1 MQLFK
6 FSFEES
12 GYIVDEAF
20 VKRSMEKS
28 INKRFLGLFII
39 AFLDYFFISFLPVIM
54 GIQTI
59 KEYHFINYPLLIA
72 VLIVYLVYI
81 IFSIRHHHRNI
92 YKKYF
97 SSCYLVL
104 TLFILFFS
112 GSIAII
118 FLIYQKNP
126 IVAILDL
133 ILTVGFI
140 INSQIRMFQGIKSS
154 VQKHEKFNSRA
165 YLLSEKIGRI
175 LLVVGGS
182 GITALSAIINIRTNG
197 ASNEIIDAIIE
208 PFIPLIFYLV
218 LYFIFIEF
226 YKGYYVVKYF
236 EQYRVKFGYSIE
248 EWYGKKSK
256 MYKESLKNK

>member
-1 MQLFK
+1 M
-6 FSFEES
+6 
-12 GYIVDEAF
+12 
-20 VKRSMEKS
+20 
-28 INKRFLGLFII
+28 
-39 AFLDYFFISFLPVIM
+39 SFLPVIM

-72 VLIVYLVYI
+72 VLIIYLVYI

-165 YLLSEKIGRI
+165 YLLSEKIGCI

-197 ASNEIIDAIIE
+197 ASNGGAIGTAIPVPILGTILGAAAGAVVGFAVGGVISLAKCVNPDFASDAKEFAYTVYDNTTEKIKKVGKVVASSASETVKTVLNYISGIGKAID
-208 PFIPLIFYLV
+208 
-218 LYFIFIEF
+218 
-226 YKGYYVVKYF
+226 
-236 EQYRVKFGYSIE
+236 FG
-248 EWYGKKSK
+248 G
-256 MYKESLKNK
+256 